1 MLLFRPQKQRRE
13 RIMKFQAAVSCHVG
27 HIRKNNEDNFFL
39 NGAVRRD
46 TDTLITA
53 RTAKGQT
60 QKALFAV
67 ADGMGGGA
75 NGEIASAVT
84 VSCLRPAAA
93 SEVPSVSSASI
104 AEANSRICDHIRNTN
119 CGSMGSTL
127 VALYLDRDTAL
138 GCNVGDSRLYLYRA
152 QYLRLLST
160 DHTSAQMLVDMGV
173 LTPEQA
179 RNHPGGR
186 ALRQHIGIFEE
197 DFTISPAYTA
207 PISLQP
213 GDIFLLCSDGL
224 TDMLTDQQIG
234 QVLRSDRSAEE
245 LAQTLTQQALDH
257 GGKDN
262 VTALVVKI
270 HDKKWFDCFK
280 PGKR

>member
-1 MLLFRPQKQRRE
+1 
-13 RIMKFQAAVSCHVG
+13 MKYDAAVWCHIG
-27 HIRKNNEDNFFL
+27 HIRNNNEDNFFL
-39 NGAVRRD
+39 NGSTRQD
-46 TDTLITA
+46 TGTPISACT
-53 RTAKGQT
+53 RKGQT
-60 QKALFAV
+60 KKALFAV

-75 NGEIASAVT
+75 NGEIASVVT

-93 SEVPSVSSASI
+93 SKVLSVSKDSI
-104 AEANSRICDHIRNTN
+104 AEANGWICDHIRNTN

-127 VALYLDRDTAL
+127 VALYLDGNTAL

-160 DHTSAQMLVDMGV
+160 DHTNAQMMVDMGL

-197 DFTISPAYTA
+197 DFTISPAYTD

-224 TDMLTDQQIG
+224 TDMLTDQQIS
-234 QVLRSDRSAEE
+234 QILCSDRSPEE

-262 VTALVVKI
+262 VTAMVVKI
-270 HDKKWFDCFK
+270 HDKKWFDRFK